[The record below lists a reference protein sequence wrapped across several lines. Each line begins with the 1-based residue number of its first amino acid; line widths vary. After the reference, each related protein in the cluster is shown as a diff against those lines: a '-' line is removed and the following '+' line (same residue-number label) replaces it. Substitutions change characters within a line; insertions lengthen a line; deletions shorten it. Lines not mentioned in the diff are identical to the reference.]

1 MKSSLFSELNVPG
14 MVLNDFT
21 AQHLAVDMRINF
33 RGCNGLM
40 TQHTLDGTEVGAT
53 FEQVRGEGMT
63 EGMGTDIFGDAGL
76 FRQLLNQVE
85 NHDAGDAVSPSGKED
100 IIFKSFLYF
109 SEVAVYQPVLD
120 FFDGTGGDG
129 DQALFAALSFYFD
142 KTFVKVELG

>member
-1 MKSSLFSELNVPG
+1 MKSSFFSELNVPG

-63 EGMGTDIFGDAGL
+63 EGMGTYVFMD
-76 FRQLLNQVE
+76 
-85 NHDAGDAVSPSGKED
+85 
-100 IIFKSFLYF
+100 
-109 SEVAVYQPVLD
+109 
-120 FFDGTGGDG
+120 TGGLRLLLDDMKYHDTG
-129 DQALFAALSFYFD
+129 EGRSSPA
-142 KTFVKVELG
+142 